1 MISDQMKQ
9 LIMSSVAE
17 VDPQQIKITRQLT
30 HAQRVQQGLSMI
42 RLAEQVAVYRLRK
55 RKPMLSK
62 AQAKSMIRERQGNY
76 G

>member
-42 RLAEQVAVYRLRK
+42 RLAEQVVVYRLLK
-55 RKPMLSK
+55 RKPVLSQ